1 MQEITIVDLR
11 NNLRKYL
18 ERVYFRGEIL
28 AVHRYG
34 EQQVVL
40 VRRDQYERLYQDYQ
54 ALLRDLTALQQR
66 LDAGA

>member
-1 MQEITIVDLR
+1 MHEITIVELR
-11 NNLRKYL
+11 NNLRKHL
-18 ERVYFRGEIL
+18 EGVYFRGQPL

-40 VRRDQYERLYQDYQ
+40 VRRDQFERLERDYQ
-54 ALLRDLTALQQR
+54 AVLRELAALQQR